1 MENEILSQRSQAKFC
16 SEGFV
21 YVFDRMSS
29 DGNVKF
35 WRCQERGRCKAR
47 LHSGEDGVVLKTI
60 NQHSHEASAAK
71 VEVQKIITR
80 IKRRVADT
88 IEPTIQMHL
97 KQLKVHFLN
106 PKRLKRQKEKIG
118 NPCGSPKSY
127 KFGAISYPRSL
138 FGIRSSTRVFENF
151 LLADS
156 GPGLNRILIFGRRQ
170 NLDVLH
176 HSREWFADGT
186 FKIAPLL
193 FSQIYT
199 VLATAHQGV
208 HPIFYAL
215 LPNKQEVTYRRMF
228 ELVIELQPELNP
240 DQGVHPIFYALLPN
254 KQEVTYRRMFE
265 LVIELQPE
273 LNPESIACDFENAAI
288 SAMKHCFP
296 RAEIRGCFFHL
307 VQNMH
312 KKLSHLGLMQRYRIE
327 ADFALAAKMV
337 TALPFVP
344 HQHLDEAIDMLANE
358 LPPELQPLLEW
369 FEDTYVGRLNR
380 RGNGR
385 PPGMFPPQMWNMY
398 ERVLHD
404 QNRTNNHAE
413 AAHRRLQ
420 VELGVEH
427 PTLWKLIESL
437 RKVQKGRDLYYEQL
451 VAGHAPPLKLRKYR
465 DADSRILRIVRNY
478 NTYNNIE
485 FLRAIAHNYV
495 GRGLPINILYICHRT
510 LSNVTVEI
518 VGSSI
523 RI

>member
-80 IKRRVADT
+80 IKRRAADT
-88 IEPTIQMHL
+88 IEPTIQVMNECTLDASQAAQGALPRSQAL
-97 KQLKVHFLN
+97 KKTVRR
-106 PKRLKRQKEKIG
+106 KRLEIRAAPP
-118 NPCGSPKSY
+118 NPTNLEQLVIPEVYSAYEVRPG
-127 KFGAISYPRSL
+127 F
-138 FGIRSSTRVFENF
+138 FENF

-199 VLATAHQGV
+199 VLATAH
-208 HPIFYAL
+208 
-215 LPNKQEVTYRRMF
+215 
-228 ELVIELQPELNP
+228 
-240 DQGVHPIFYALLPN
+240 QGVHPIFYALLPN

-344 HQHLDEAIDMLANE
+344 HQHLDEAIDMLGNE

-385 PPGMFPPQMWNMY
+385 RPGMFPPQMWNMY

-485 FLRAIAHNYV
+485 FLRAIAHNY
-495 GRGLPINILYICHRT
+495 GI
-510 LSNVTVEI
+510 
-518 VGSSI
+518 
-523 RI
+523 